1 MFHSVWNQVHQVVTC
16 GYRSDTNETQEVDQH
31 HSQRASGSGGPPGG
45 GNSKRGIQKMFSSAG
60 ENPVT
65 MYNIHF
71 FSIQYRVHHL
81 KNNNSKRL

>member
-45 GNSKRGIQKMFSSAG
+45 GNSKRSIQKMFSSAG

-65 MYNIHF
+65 MF
-71 FSIQYRVHHL
+71 FFTLVLYLFNKLGI
-81 KNNNSKRL
+81 N